1 MPKGPRGSRGKSKG
15 RRNPVRIGLRVLSAP
30 KGTTRDQM
38 RQLLLDSLDAEG
50 YELPEGYEVEITW
63 SNNRGKTTRADEW
76 QNALIDSSTYGRGW
90 DGLMR
95 HYLTAYY

>member
-1 MPKGPRGSRGKSKG
+1 MPKGNRGSRGKSKG
-15 RRNPVRIGLRVLSAP
+15 RRRAVRLGLRVIAAP

-38 RQLLLDSLDAEG
+38 RQILLDSIELES
-50 YELPEGYEVEITW
+50 YELPEGFEIQITW
-63 SNNRGKTTRADEW
+63 SNDGGKTTRSDEW
-76 QNALIDSSTYGRGW
+76 SNALIDSSTYGRGW